1 MRSWVVIG
9 LALLSVVASGQETV
23 PLVDLK
29 NPGWTFDNGRE
40 FPGATGG
47 LSVDQEAQRA
57 GRGSLKLVGDF
68 TKGGNYVQLGRKID
82 AVDIRELSFW
92 IKSPEADRFTLRIN
106 DSTGQTHQLAIKTAA
121 SDDWQEVVVP
131 LEAFFA
137 KRGAAD
143 AVTSIAKY
151 ESWGGAKD
159 GKWHGPAKAI
169 YILISAGAE
178 SKVRNFWMSELN
190 VTPRRAEVTGARVTS
205 VVALDEVL
213 EGEHDWRLSLGQEVK
228 GAKGSLSVVKDQP
241 EAGKTCLKLEG
252 NFTGGG
258 AYVAAIK
265 EIADLEAKD
274 LTAIRLRARSENCAS
289 VSVIVVDSTGQTHQR
304 KGIPVVADGQWH
316 EMVLK
321 PAEIAG
327 IEHWGGA
334 NDGKWHG
341 PARQF
346 VVSVTSGSDRK
357 EKKPVLY
364 LAEVRA
370 DVVLP
375 VFAAPAAYREAF
387 EGDLSGWKTA
397 GDVKVER
404 DAAYKGA
411 GSLLLSRK
419 LEDVEKACRA
429 ASPAFAVSKGQ
440 WKIDLACKANL
451 KSPDNSYNAVVT
463 LECMD
468 GGGKVVEKFPLAEV
482 FGMREWKPVSK
493 VIEMPAGAATAR
505 FVCVMNK
512 SEGSVGIDEL
522 SAAFLAPPVAKDDR
536 VTRILFSTAALGNL
550 LMPEDSR
557 KVGITVEAKKPLR
570 DSQHALT
577 WVVRDYWGAEQTKAS
592 TVTLAK
598 KQGGKLS
605 YEASIDLSDSG
616 LEIGRYYEIHAT
628 IPREGDAPFANH
640 TSLAILPPAVTKQYK
655 PEEVPFTG
663 RSWDNRSSEYI
674 RLVDRLGVRVCGI
687 WGGWS
692 PKPPYK
698 AEAPNLELASS
709 LGMGWLTGTP
719 ASTIERGKKEYD
731 ETALRQGVRNLIEN
745 FGKHRPMYI
754 NLGNEPHGTG
764 QRVLDNVAAY
774 KALYEEIKKVDPTI
788 TVIATAVEP
797 NEEYFKA
804 GYGKYCDAY
813 DFHIY
818 EGARDVREAMRQ
830 YRELMTKYD
839 VVRPIWSTELGLNSQ
854 GMTRHVVAVEVV
866 KKFTTFFAAGGTNM
880 SWFSILYPDADGKSH
895 GSSGDSHNVF
905 DSRFNRYAP
914 RLDAIAY
921 YNMVNAI
928 AIKKF
933 VAEKEYEGGV
943 RASLFRDREG
953 KCLQVLWKE
962 EGRADVTVPLS
973 GVSKV
978 DVVRIDGSRRVM
990 APGTHGLALTVS
1002 SDPLLLLYDGGAE
1015 ALPATLGAAV
1025 LSIREAPATIGVSG
1039 TKKLTVALNGV
1050 RPEDVGMIAPPGW
1063 RVEKIAGAAEVS
1075 FTLTPPAATGIR
1087 QMDVTV
1093 TWTEAGTH
1101 RRGELYWRAP
1111 ITR

>member
-1 MRSWVVIG
+1 MGVGCIS
-9 LALLSVVASGQETV
+9 LGQEAV
-23 PLVDLK
+23 SLVELK
-29 NPGWTFDNGRE
+29 DPVKGWTFDNGRE
-40 FPGATGG
+40 FPGASGG
-47 LSVDQEAQRA
+47 LSVDREVRRG
-57 GRGSLKLVGDF
+57 GRDSLRLVGDF
-68 TKGGNYVQLGRKID
+68 TKGGNYVQMGRKID

-92 IKSPEADRFTLRIN
+92 IKSPGADRFTLRIN

-121 SDDWQEVVVP
+121 SDEWQEVVVP

-169 YILISAGAE
+169 YILISAGPE
-178 SKVRNFWMSELN
+178 SKVRNFWLSELN
-190 VTPRRAEVTGARVTS
+190 VAPRRAEVAGARVTS

-213 EGEHDWRLSLGQEVK
+213 EGQTDWRLSLGQEVK
-228 GAKGSLSVVKDQP
+228 GAKGSLTVVKDQP
-241 EAGKTCLKLEG
+241 EAGKTSLKLEG
-252 NFTGGG
+252 DFTGGG

-265 EIADLEAKD
+265 DIADLEAKD
-274 LTAIRLRARSENCAS
+274 VTAIRLRAKTENCAS
-289 VSVIVVDSTGQTHQR
+289 ISVIVVDSTGQTHQR
-304 KGIPVVADGQWH
+304 KGVSVVADGQWH

-327 IEHWGGA
+327 VEHWGGA

-341 PARQF
+341 PAKQF
-346 VVSVTSGSDRK
+346 VISVTSGSDK
-357 EKKPVLY
+357 KDKKPVLY

-370 DVVLP
+370 EVVLP
-375 VFAAPAAYREAF
+375 VYAAPAAYRETF
-387 EGDLSGWKTA
+387 EGELSGWKTA
-397 GDVKVER
+397 GDARIEK

-411 GSLLLSRK
+411 GSLLLTRK
-419 LEDVEKACRA
+419 LEDVEKGCSA

-440 WKIDLACKANL
+440 WKIDLACKSAL
-451 KSPDNSYNAVVT
+451 KSPDNSYNAVIS
-463 LECMD
+463 LECLD
-468 GGGKVVEKFPLAEV
+468 GAGKVVDRLPLAEV
-482 FGMREWKPVSK
+482 FGAREWKAVSK
-493 VIEMPAGAATAR
+493 IVDLPAGASTAR
-505 FVCVMNK
+505 FSVVMNK
-512 SEGSVGIDEL
+512 AEGSVGIDEL

-536 VTRILFSTAALGNL
+536 VSRILFSTAALGNL
-550 LMPEDSR
+550 LLPEDSQ
-557 KVGITVEAKKPLR
+557 KIGITVEAKKPLR
-570 DSQHALT
+570 DSQYALT
-577 WVVRDYWGAEQTKAS
+577 WVVRDYWGAEQTKPA
-592 TVTLAK
+592 TVTLLRK
-598 KQGGKLS
+598 SGEKPT
-605 YEASIDLSDSG
+605 YVASIDLSDAG

-628 IPREGDAPFANH
+628 IPREGDGPFANH
-640 TSLAILPPAVTKQYK
+640 TSLAILPAAVTKQYK

-692 PKPPYK
+692 SKPPYK
-698 AEAPNLELASS
+698 AEAPNLELAAS

-731 ETALRQGVRNLIEN
+731 EAALREGVRNLIEK

-774 KALYEEIKKVDPTI
+774 KALYEEIKKVDPSI

-818 EGARDVREAMRQ
+818 ESAKDVRETMRQ

-866 KKFTTFFAAGGTNM
+866 KKFTTFFAAGGVNM
-880 SWFSILYPDADGKSH
+880 SWFGILYPDPDGKSH

-914 RLDAIAY
+914 RLDAISY

-933 VAEKEYEGGV
+933 VAEKEYPAGV
-943 RASLFRDREG
+943 RATLFRDREG

-962 EGRADVTVPLS
+962 EGRADVTVPLA
-973 GVSKV
+973 GVAKV
-978 DVVRIDGSRRVM
+978 EVVRIDGSRRVM
-990 APGTHGLALTVS
+990 EPGAGGLALTIS
-1002 SDPLLLLYDGGAE
+1002 RDPVLLLYEGGAE
-1015 ALPATLGAAV
+1015 ALPASLAAPA
-1025 LSIREAPATIGVSG
+1025 LSIREGPATVGVNGS
-1039 TKKLTVALNGV
+1039 TRLTVALNGP
-1050 RPEDVGMIAPPGW
+1050 RAEDVGMVAPPGW
-1063 RVEKIAGAAEVS
+1063 GVEKTVGAAEVS
-1075 FTLTPPAATGIR
+1075 FTLTPPAVTDIR
-1087 QMDVTV
+1087 QLDLTI
-1093 TWTEAGTH
+1093 TWNQAGPQ

-1111 ITR
+1111 IAR